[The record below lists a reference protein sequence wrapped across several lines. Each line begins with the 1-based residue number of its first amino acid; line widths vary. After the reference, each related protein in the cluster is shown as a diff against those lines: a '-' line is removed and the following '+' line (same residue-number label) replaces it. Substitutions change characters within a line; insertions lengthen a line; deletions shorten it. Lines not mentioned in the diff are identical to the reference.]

1 MHWSITHDSVFPLIA
16 DMIRWRLHLPAR
28 KHQKRSRKVKV
39 EGLL

>member
-1 MHWSITHDSVFPLIA
+1 MHWSITHNSVFPLIA
-16 DMIRWRLHLPAR
+16 DMIRWRLHLPPR